1 MRMFSF
7 DKISWNSILNNLIVV
22 FFVENFLIHH
32 YSSLKYDCYF
42 PRNKNSF
49 HIDWGVKTT
58 VFKDNLI
65 MTGIVNFEIS
75 ASDEQT

>member
-1 MRMFSF
+1 M
-7 DKISWNSILNNLIVV
+7 IVT
-22 FFVENFLIHH
+22 
-32 YSSLKYDCYF
+32 F

-49 HIDWGVKTT
+49 HVDWGVKTT